1 MISVQF
7 NNILWMKWKKLYEV
21 EQSSIMSKLRQ
32 VMNFRNDQMTIEWN
46 LKLLNLT

>member
-21 EQSSIMSKLRQ
+21 EQSSIMSKFEYVKSWILE
-32 VMNFRNDQMTIEWN
+32 MTRW
-46 LKLLNLT
+46 LLSET